1 MLIAGIV
8 LGLVMGLL
16 AGGSFANLASIRL
29 RWVGVLFLAVL
40 LRFATES
47 ALSAGV
53 PLVEALRMPFLATS
67 FGLLVA
73 GLWVN
78 RTFPGMSLAFVGIL
92 ANAVVILVNGG
103 HMPIW
108 EPSLELA
115 GFTRADVA
123 SAIHVVIPAADF
135 TQLLTRLGL
144 FGDVIPIGLPVIR
157 NVASVGD
164 LFLTAGLAFF
174 LFAGVVR
181 TPQELDET
189 DLELI
194 QERLDGVAAMGRH
207 GTGLS
212 PSLSG
217 AVALARPLVL
227 GASGA
232 GMSSPTAARLPLPT
246 PRIIERVRRHP
257 YVRLALNGSFSAL
270 WAGQLI
276 SLFGDRMH
284 QVALA
289 AVVFLATRSPL
300 ATGLVFMVATL
311 PNLLFSPIAGTFVD
325 RWEHKEVLVVS
336 DLLRAAVVLLMP
348 VAVAIDVVLV
358 YPLVFLVTTI
368 SIFFRPARVAILP
381 RVVEDDELLTANSAL
396 WVAETIADVVAYP
409 LAAVFVASLGNAL
422 PLAFWIDAATYLG
435 SAALLG
441 TIVVAPRRRRAA
453 VAEATGDAPA
463 TSARSAFGAEM
474 RVGWRF
480 LRGEKTLLA
489 NTLQAT
495 VAQFATGILIGQALI
510 YAEASLD
517 REFGFDY
524 KAIYGFLETG
534 IGVGNLVGGFVIGL
548 LGARFAKGRMIILG
562 YSVLGLSMML
572 LGLTSNLAIALGLAF
587 GIGVANMVYVIP
599 SQTLFQERTP
609 GDLIGRVVGFRFAL
623 VFGAMTLAMGVG
635 GLLSVLFPVT
645 AVIATFGLVTLLAGL
660 AGLLVPAIRDA

>member
-1 MLIAGIV
+1 MLIGGIV
-8 LGLVMGLL
+8 LGLVLGLV
-16 AGGSFANLASIRL
+16 AGGNLANLASVRL
-29 RWVGVLFLAVL
+29 RWVGILLLAVL
-40 LRFATES
+40 LRFGTEA
-47 ALSAGV
+47 ALAREI
-53 PLVEALRMPFLATS
+53 PLAEALRLPLLTTS
-67 FGLLVA
+67 FALLVS
-73 GLWVN
+73 GLWLN
-78 RTFPGMSLAFVGIL
+78 RSFPGLNLAFVGIL
-92 ANAVVILVNGG
+92 ANALVIIVNGG
-103 HMPIW
+103 FMPIW
-108 EPSLELA
+108 EPSLEIA
-115 GFTRADVA
+115 GFTRDDVT
-123 SAIHVVIPAADF
+123 SSIHVVLPGTDF
-135 TQLLTRLGL
+135 TALLTRLGL
-144 FGDVIPIGLPVIR
+144 FGDVIPIGLPIIQ

-181 TPQELDET
+181 TPQELGET
-189 DLELI
+189 DI
-194 QERLDGVAAMGRH
+194 AIIRERLNDVASAGRRE
-207 GTGLS
+207 TGLS
-212 PSLSG
+212 AALSG
-217 AVALARPLVL
+217 TAALDRPLVL

-232 GMSSPTAARLPLPT
+232 GMSSPTAIRLPLPA
-246 PRIIERVRRHP
+246 PPILERVRRHP

-358 YPLVFLVTTI
+358 FPLVFLVTTI

-381 RVVEDDELLTANSAL
+381 RVVREDELLTANSAL
-396 WVAETIADVVAYP
+396 WVAETMADVVAYP

-435 SAALLG
+435 SAALLA
-441 TIVVAPRRRRAA
+441 TIVVAPRQRAA
-453 VAEATGDAPA
+453 PTAEDGAPA
-463 TSARSAFGAEM
+463 GSGFTAEM
-474 RVGWRF
+474 RDGWRF

-495 VAQFATGILIGQALI
+495 IAQFATGILIGQALV

-517 REFGFDY
+517 GEFGFDY

-534 IGVGNLVGGFVIGL
+534 IGVGNLLGGFVIGL
-548 LGARFAKGRMIILG
+548 LGARFAKGRMIIVG
-562 YSVLGLSMML
+562 YSVLGLSMIL
-572 LGLTSNLAIALGLAF
+572 LGVTSNLAIALGLAF

-609 GDLIGRVVGFRFAL
+609 GDLIGRVIGFRFAL

-635 GLLSVLFPVT
+635 GLLSLLFPVT
-645 AVIATFGLVTLLAGL
+645 TVIATFGFVTLLAGL
-660 AGLLVPAIRDA
+660 AGLFVPAIRDA

>member
-1 MLIAGIV
+1 MLIGGII
-8 LGLVMGLL
+8 LGLVLGLL
-16 AGGSFANLASIRL
+16 AGGSLANLASIRL
-29 RWVGVLFLAVL
+29 RWVGILFLAVL
-40 LRFATES
+40 LRFGTEA
-47 ALSAGV
+47 ALARGI
-53 PLVEALRMPFLATS
+53 PLADALRLPLLTTS
-67 FGLLVA
+67 FSLLVV

-78 RTFPGMSLAFVGIL
+78 RSFPGLSLAFVGIL
-92 ANAVVILVNGG
+92 ANALVIIVNGG
-103 HMPIW
+103 FMPIW

-115 GFTRADVA
+115 GFTRDQVT
-123 SAIHVVIPAADF
+123 SAIHVVLPATDF
-135 TQLLTRLGL
+135 TALLTRLGL
-144 FGDVIPIGLPVIR
+144 FGDVIPINVPFIE

-181 TPQELDET
+181 TPHELDEV
-189 DLELI
+189 EIALI
-194 QERLDGVAAMGRH
+194 RERLNDVASMGR
-207 GTGLS
+207 GETGLS
-212 PSLSG
+212 AAFSG
-217 AVALARPLVL
+217 TAALDRPLVL
-227 GASGA
+227 GASGT
-232 GMSSPTAARLPLPT
+232 GLSSPTAIRLPLP
-246 PRIIERVRRHP
+246 PPQIFERVRRHP

-348 VAVAIDVVLV
+348 VAVAIDVILV
-358 YPLVFLVTTI
+358 FPLVFLVTTI

-381 RVVEDDELLTANSAL
+381 RVVHEDELLTANSAL

-435 SAALLG
+435 SAALLA
-441 TIVVAPRRRRAA
+441 TIVVAPRRRSEPTTDGGARH
-453 VAEATGDAPA
+453 G
-463 TSARSAFGAEM
+463 RSAFTAEM
-474 RVGWRF
+474 RDGWRF

-517 REFGFDY
+517 GQFGFDY

-534 IGVGNLVGGFVIGL
+534 IGVGNLIGGFVIGL
-548 LGARFAKGRMIILG
+548 IGARFAKGRMIILG
-562 YSVLGLSMML
+562 YTVLGLSMIL
-572 LGLTSNLAIALGLAF
+572 LGLTSNLAIALGLVF

-609 GDLIGRVVGFRFAL
+609 GDLIGRVIGFRFAL

-660 AGLLVPAIRDA
+660 GGLFVPALRDA